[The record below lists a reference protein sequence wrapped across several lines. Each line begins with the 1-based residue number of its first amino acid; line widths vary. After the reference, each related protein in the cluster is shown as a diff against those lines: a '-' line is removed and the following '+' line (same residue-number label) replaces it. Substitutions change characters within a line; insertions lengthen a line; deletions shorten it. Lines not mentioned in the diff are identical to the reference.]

1 MFDMRTIGR
10 RISDLRKANNM
21 TQMELAD
28 RLNISFQAVSNWER
42 GNSMPDISKLPELAD
57 MFDTTIDELLG
68 ASSVLL
74 DSVVHDQLQEYLDGN
89 EVTSEELSEVAAVL
103 KPDQVDSIFLRVG
116 HENLKEMT
124 GLLPFLRSDM
134 IDKLAKAAA
143 AQRDYDALSTMA
155 PFVSEGVIDEIAKA
169 MLDSGADICIL
180 LPFMSSDVIGD
191 LAKTQYE
198 KGGCS
203 DLDVLLPFL
212 SQDTLR
218 QIAEEELQAGGL
230 RNIQYIAPFLDSS
243 YLNELVKK
251 AMIGARHAQ
260 SQQQD

>member
-10 RISDLRKANNM
+10 KISDLRKANNM

-57 MFDTTIDELLG
+57 IFDATIDELLG
-68 ASSVLL
+68 ASSDLL

-89 EVTSEELSEVAAVL
+89 EVTSEELSKVAAVL
-103 KPDQVDSIFLRVG
+103 KPEQVDSVFVRVG
-116 HENLKEMT
+116 YKNLREIT
-124 GLLPFLRSDM
+124 ALLPFLRSDL
-134 IDKLAKAAA
+134 IDELAKIAADQGDYA
-143 AQRDYDALSTMA
+143 AFSTMA
-155 PFVSEGVIDEIAKA
+155 PFVSDGVIEVIAKN
-169 MLDSGADICIL
+169 MLDSGADFSTL

-191 LAKTQYE
+191 FAKTQYE

-203 DLDVLLPFL
+203 DLEELLPFL
-212 SQDTLR
+212 PQETLR
-218 QIAEEELQAGGL
+218 RIAEQELQHRSL

-243 YLNELVKK
+243 YLNELVKRV
-251 AMIGARHAQ
+251 MIRGRHA
-260 SQQQD
+260 